1 MTFTLHTADAHDY
14 DAEAKLIETTYQ
26 NDPDEMQ
33 IIKQQLLAL
42 RHERTYTEAFE
53 LVVKD
58 QTNTIVGLGALSD
71 SYILGQ
77 PTARIAILFPLLVA
91 PDYAN
96 QGIGRQLI
104 DELEHRAFVRGYQA
118 VAITGS
124 PDYLTRFGY
133 QPALDFGITANP
145 LATGICMLRELRP
158 DALRH
163 FSGKLVYPNA
173 LT

>member
-26 NDPDEMQ
+26 TDSNKAATT
-33 IIKQQLLAL
+33 KQQLLAL

-53 LVVKD
+53 LVAKD
-58 QTNTIVGLGALSD
+58 QTDTVVGLGALSD

-77 PTARIAILFPLLVA
+77 PTARVAILFPLLVS
-91 PDYAN
+91 PSYEN

-118 VAITGS
+118 LAITGS

-133 QPALDFGITANP
+133 QSALDFGIIAAP
-145 LATGICMLRELRP
+145 LTTGVCMIRELRP

-163 FSGKLVYPNA
+163 FSGKLVYPDA
-173 LT
+173 LI